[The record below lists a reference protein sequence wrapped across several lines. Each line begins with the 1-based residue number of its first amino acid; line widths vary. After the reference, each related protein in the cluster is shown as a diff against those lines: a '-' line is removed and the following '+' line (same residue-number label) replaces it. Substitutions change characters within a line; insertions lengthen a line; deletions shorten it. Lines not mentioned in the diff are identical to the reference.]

1 MISSLYILQAQYV
14 LAEEAMPKSIKPQPA
29 PVQKGPLD
37 AVSFGQFVRARRTQA
52 GLGMHEAAAF
62 CGIAVDTLTKIEKA
76 RGDVQFS
83 SVLTVCRMLGINLVV
98 EPWESP

>member
-1 MISSLYILQAQYV
+1 
-14 LAEEAMPKSIKPQPA
+14 MPKSIKPQPA

-37 AVSFGQFVRARRTQA
+37 AVTFGQFVRARRTQA